1 LRARPRAD
9 ATGAVPVLTWVQAEK
24 VCAMQVTETLSE
36 GLKREYQVVVP
47 ASELDAKVNAR
58 LDELKDRVRIN
69 GFRPG
74 KVPVTHL
81 KRMYGRSAMAEVIEA
96 TVRDANNQ
104 IVTERGYKLAAD
116 PKVTM
121 PTDEG
126 AIEQLIA
133 GKSDLNYTM
142 ALEIVPPI
150 TLGDFKTIKLTKLS
164 ADVTDAE
171 VDEGIAR
178 IVDQNKPYIVRPEG
192 EKAAND
198 DRVTISYT
206 GTIDG
211 QPFEGGSG
219 DDAAVLIGSNTFIPG
234 FEDQLIG
241 IAAGETRTLKV
252 TFPEHYMKQD
262 LAGKAAE
269 FAVKAKSVETPGKV
283 TPDDDF
289 AKSLGLESMAK
300 LRDAVKESITREH
313 AAMSRQKLKRTLLDE
328 LDRLHKFEPP
338 PTLVE
343 EEFDRV
349 WKSVLSELETERKTF
364 ADEDT
369 TEEKAKAEYR
379 SIAERRVRLG
389 LVLAEIGEKN
399 NITVTED
406 ELSRAVMER
415 ARQFAGQ
422 EQRVWDYYRQNPQA
436 VAALRAPI
444 FEEKVV
450 DFLVELAGV
459 TESKVSRDVLYKEDD
474 SAV

>member
-1 LRARPRAD
+1 
-9 ATGAVPVLTWVQAEK
+9 
-24 VCAMQVTETLSE
+24 MQVTETLSE
-36 GLKREYQVVVP
+36 GLKREYKVVVP

-96 TVRDANNQ
+96 TVRDTNNQ
-104 IVTERGYKLAAD
+104 IVTEHGYKLAAD
-116 PKVTM
+116 PKVTL

-126 AIEQLIA
+126 AIEELIA
-133 GKSDLNYTM
+133 GKTDLNYTM

-150 TLGDFKTIKLTKLS
+150 KFADFKSIKLTKLV
-164 ADVTDAE
+164 ADVSDAE
-171 VDEGIAR
+171 VEEGINR
-178 IVDQNKPYIVRPEG
+178 IADQNKPYTARSEG
-192 EKAAND
+192 EKAAKD
-198 DRVTISYT
+198 DRVTISFA

-219 DDAAVLIGSNTFIPG
+219 DDAVVMIGSNTFIPG

-241 IAAGETRTLKV
+241 ITSGETRTLKV
-252 TFPEHYMKQD
+252 TFPAHYMKQD

-269 FAVKAKSVETPGKV
+269 FVVTAKSIEAAGTV
-283 TPDDDF
+283 TADDDF
-289 AKSLGLESMAK
+289 AKSLGLESIGK
-300 LRDAVKESITREH
+300 LRDAVRDGITREH
-313 AAMSRQKLKRTLLDE
+313 ASMSRQKLKRALLDE
-328 LDRLHKFEPP
+328 LDKLHKFDPP

-343 EEFDRV
+343 EEFERV

-364 ADEDT
+364 ADEGT

-379 SIAERRVRLG
+379 GISERRVRLG
-389 LVLAEIGEKN
+389 LLLAEIGEKN
-399 NITVTED
+399 NITVSED

-436 VAALRAPI
+436 VGALRAPI

-450 DFLVELAGV
+450 DFLLELAGV
-459 TESKVSRDVLYKEDD
+459 TENKVSREELYKEDD
-474 SAV
+474 SAA